1 MNKVILLGRLSKDI
15 NLTYTTNNLAIAKSA
30 IATSRKYKTQVGEQK
45 NEVCFVDIT
54 FFGKT
59 AEIAEKYLSKG
70 DKLLI
75 EGRLTFNQWVDKN
88 GQKRSNHSIAV
99 ETIEMIGSKNR
110 ADTAQQHKQQ
120 KQQKQINDIDDGD
133 DIPF

>member
-1 MNKVILLGRLSKDI
+1 MNRVIILGRLSKDI
-15 NLTYTTNNLAIAKSA
+15 NLTYTTSNLAIAKSA
-30 IATSRKYKTQVGEQK
+30 IATSRKYKSKMGEQK
-45 NEVCFVDIT
+45 DEVCFIDIT

-70 DKLLI
+70 SQILI
-75 EGRLTFNQWVDKN
+75 EGRLVFNQWTDKN

-99 ETIEMIGSKNR
+99 ETIEMVGCKKQ
-110 ADTAQQHKQQ
+110 AKQTQQP
-120 KQQKQINDIDDGD
+120 KQQKQINDIDEGD